1 MSKTARAAALAAA
14 LWLAPRAPVL
24 AAPAPAPAQQV
35 DVDAC
40 AEEGAAAWKALEAGG
55 GVVPEIDEDR
65 TQAPPGWW
73 RYPGP
78 RRSAEILAAEAKAP
92 DGLYEKVAPDDL
104 KGGDVVLR
112 ATGAGACGKMAV
124 VAGQLEGRW
133 MLQDTAEK
141 DGAAKVSDSTFFA
154 DGAKLRPEAVAYR
167 ARVKADT
174 TQGHVRELNRDL
186 THLER
191 TIAERPPLIAPR
203 GLEPVGA
210 KVQALLDEAWSLRLD
225 PTADLQRRELTG
237 RALALAAALD
247 WPGAAESA
255 AAVLDDVLAR
265 APGRVDAVVARAS
278 VYLLA
283 GQAARAL
290 PLVEAVAAPPGA
302 PARARY
308 VLARAL
314 LATDHQAQGLAA
326 MRRYVAEEP
335 RDVRANQLLESGGRR
350 PALAPAPPSDVGLRF
365 ASTPERASVTS
376 ASYGFRVEWPM
387 PWRIFRQS
395 DGPDS
400 GLLLYFLTGRV
411 VDDQGAPGRG
421 SAILIAQ
428 RPPAGADRAAFA
440 RKIIDE
446 VLPGAK
452 LKTLPPLVPGSKRQG
467 LRVKAPKEGA
477 QQGEVTT
484 LERAGVVY
492 VLVLTA
498 DPGAYPKLKDEY
510 AEVVRSLKPAGPTAA
525 STP

>member
-1 MSKTARAAALAAA
+1 MSRSARAAVLAAA
-14 LWLAPRAPVL
+14 IWLVPRAPAVL
-24 AAPAPAPAQQV
+24 AAPAQQV

-40 AEEGAAAWKALEAGG
+40 AEQGAAAWKALEASG

-92 DGLYEKVAPDDL
+92 DGLYERVAPDDL
-104 KGGDVVLR
+104 KGGDVVVR
-112 ATGAGACGKMAV
+112 PAGAGACGKMAV
-124 VAGQLEGRW
+124 IAGQLEGRW
-133 MLQDTAEK
+133 MLQDSAEK
-141 DGAAKVSDSTFFA
+141 DGAAKVSDDTFFV
-154 DGAKLRPEAVAYR
+154 GGERLRPEAVAYR
-167 ARVKADT
+167 VRVKADS
-174 TQGHVRELNRDL
+174 TQGHVRELGRDL
-186 THLER
+186 SHLER

-225 PTADLQRRELTG
+225 PAADLQRRELAG

-255 AAVLDDVLAR
+255 AAVLDDVLSR

-290 PLVEAVAAPPGA
+290 PLIEAVASPPGA
-302 PARARY
+302 PSRARY

-314 LATDHQAQGLAA
+314 LAVGKQAEGMAA
-326 MRRYVAEEP
+326 MRRYVSEEP
-335 RDVRANQLLESGGRR
+335 RDVRANQLIESGGRK
-350 PALAPAPPSDVGLRF
+350 PALAPPPVSDAGMRF
-365 ASTPERASVTS
+365 ASTAERASVTS

-387 PWRIFRQS
+387 PWRIFRES

-411 VDDQGAPGRG
+411 VDDENASGRG
-421 SAILIAQ
+421 SAMLIAQ
-428 RPPAGADRAAFA
+428 RPPAGADKATFA
-440 RKIIDE
+440 RKITDE
-446 VLPGAK
+446 ILPGAK
-452 LKTLPPLVPGSKRQG
+452 LKPLPPLVPGTKRQS
-467 LRVKAPKEGA
+467 LRIKAPKEGTGA
-477 QQGEVTT
+477 QQGEVTV

-498 DPGAYPKLKDEY
+498 DPGAYPKLKDEF
-510 AEVVRSLKPAGPTAA
+510 ADFVRSLKPAGPTAA
-525 STP
+525 AAP